1 MEFKI
6 AIKVIKITHLIF
18 SLNIKVCKY
27 YFNGVFSRTSILR
40 NIKTSRDGTEAVS
53 HNLSYLILIF
63 HFDEFSNTEH
73 EI

>member
-6 AIKVIKITHLIF
+6 AIKIIKITHLIF
-18 SLNIKVCKY
+18 SLNNKVCKY
-27 YFNGVFSRTSILR
+27 YFNGVFFRTSILR

-63 HFDEFSNTEH
+63 HFDEFSNNERD
-73 EI
+73 I